1 MPFALGQRWI
11 SDTESD
17 LGLGTVVQVEGRM
30 VTVLFPATGDN
41 RMFSREDAPL
51 TRVIFNPG
59 DVVESHEEW
68 KLTISEVKEQG
79 DIVAYVGTRSD
90 TNETIELRETLL
102 NHNVR
107 FNKPQD
113 RLFAGQI
120 DRLDRFG
127 VRYRSQLLR
136 HKLATSDILGLQGPR
151 VGLIPHQQWIAHEVG
166 QRFAPRV
173 LLADEVGLGK
183 TIEAGLIIHQ
193 QLLTGRAERILII
206 VPDSL
211 RHQWLVEMLRR
222 FNLKFSVFDEE
233 RCVEAYA
240 DNDNPFYTEQLI
252 ICSMDLLR
260 QKKRLD
266 QAVDAD
272 WDLMVV
278 DEAHHLEWSEEAP
291 SRAYKIVEALSDEVP
306 GVLLLTATPD
316 QLGHQSHFARLRLL
330 DPDRF
335 YDYDAFIK
343 EEENYRDVALAADAL
358 ISNQALSTES
368 INILTA
374 LISEKDISSS
384 LALIQDDDVADELK
398 QASRDELLQ
407 GLLDRHGTG
416 RVLYRNSR
424 ASVKGF
430 PKRIFTAYPHA
441 MPEQYLTAARVNA
454 MMSTSRPGTGI
465 AQLELKV
472 KQALSP
478 EKIYQAFDSDNA
490 AWWKF
495 DPRVEWLIEFLKEH
509 RREKVLIIA
518 SQAET
523 ALSLEEALRTREGIQ
538 ATVFHEGMSIIERDK
553 AGAYF
558 AQEIAGAQALICSEI
573 GSEGRNFQFASHL
586 VLFDLPLNPDLL
598 EQRIGRLDR
607 IGQENDIKIHLPY
620 LKDTAQEKL
629 MNWYH
634 QGLNAFELTCPSG
647 HVLYKTFAAELL
659 ALLTISN
666 TSSEDNEQ
674 ALTHLLSGTQ
684 DKYQELKQAMEQG
697 RDKLLEINSHGG
709 EKAKELVKRLAA
721 RDEDTDL
728 ITSVIRLWDIIGVDQ
743 EDNGENS
750 IILKPTEHMLYPS
763 YPGLPEDGITVTF
776 NRETA
781 LSRDDIALIT
791 QEHPIVQTA
800 LDLVTSS
807 ETGTTSVA
815 VLKNKS
821 LPAGTLFLELIYM
834 ADASAPKSS
843 QLYRYLP
850 PTPIRVLLDKSGN
863 NLSEK
868 VDYDSF
874 DKQLSAVNR
883 HIGSKLVNASQVLIH
898 PLLPKAEAVAQVEL
912 EKLVNA
918 ARESM
923 TTQLTAELS
932 RLEALKA
939 INPNIREDELDYLRD
954 QMQDL
959 RGYIDDCPLQLDA
972 IRLVLVSHA

>member
-1 MPFALGQRWI
+1 MPFSLGQRWI
-11 SDTESD
+11 SDTESE
-17 LGLGTVVQVEGRM
+17 LGLGTVVGLEGRM
-30 VTVLFPATGDN
+30 VTLMFPATDDT
-41 RMFSREDAPL
+41 RMFARDDAPL
-51 TRVIFNPG
+51 TRVIYNPG
-59 DVVESHEEW
+59 DTVESHEGW
-68 KLTISEVKEQG
+68 SLTVEQVEEKDQLVIYHGIHSETGEQ
-79 DIVAYVGTRSD
+79 VS
-90 TNETIELRETLL
+90 LRETLL
-102 NHNVR
+102 NHNIR

-127 VRYRSQLLR
+127 VRYQSQLLR
-136 HKLATSDILGLQGPR
+136 HKLATSDLLGLQGPR

-206 VPDSL
+206 VPDTL

-222 FNLKFSVFDEE
+222 FNLRFSVFDED

-240 DNDNPFYTEQLI
+240 DHDNPFYTEQLV
-252 ICSMDLLR
+252 ICSLELLR
-260 QKKRLD
+260 KKKRLD
-266 QAVDAD
+266 QALDAD

-278 DEAHHLEWSEEAP
+278 DEAHHLEWTEEAP
-291 SRAYKIVEALSDEVP
+291 SRAYRVVEALSEVVP

-335 YDYDAFIK
+335 YDYQAFLK
-343 EEENYRDVALAADAL
+343 EEESYKEVASAADAL
-358 ISNQALSTES
+358 ASGKRLPDEAVASLTELL
-368 INILTA
+368 N
-374 LISEKDISSS
+374 EKDITP
-384 LALIQDDDVADELK
+384 ALRLIEDESVDDELRE
-398 QASRDELLQ
+398 QARSELLQ
-407 GLLDRHGTG
+407 ELLDRHGTG

-430 PKRIFTAYPHA
+430 PTRLFHA
-441 MPEQYLTAARVNA
+441 HPQTMPTQYETAARVSA
-454 MMSTSRPGTGI
+454 MMGADSDLT
-465 AQLELKV
+465 AKV

-478 EKIYQAFDSDNA
+478 EKLYQAFESDSA
-490 AWWKF
+490 SWWKF
-495 DPRVEWLIEFLKEH
+495 DPRVDWLIDFLKNH
-509 RREKVLIIA
+509 RSKKVLIIA

-558 AQEIAGAQALICSEI
+558 AQETGGAQALICSEI

-607 IGQENDIKIHLPY
+607 IGQANDVEIHLPY
-620 LKDTAQEKL
+620 LANTAQENL

-634 QGLNAFELTCPSG
+634 KGLNAFEQTCPTG
-647 HVLYKTFAAELL
+647 HILFNEFSEELL
-659 ALLTISN
+659 TQLVYRDDDQFTQLLNHTQTRYKAL
-666 TSSEDNEQ
+666 
-674 ALTHLLSGTQ
+674 
-684 DKYQELKQAMEQG
+684 KKAMEQG

-709 EKAKELVKRLAA
+709 DKALKLVESLAA
-721 RDEDTDL
+721 RDQDTGL
-728 ITSVIRLWDIIGVDQ
+728 IGSVIRLWDIIGVEQ
-743 EDNGENS
+743 EDSGENAIVLHPS
-750 IILKPTEHMLYPS
+750 EHMMFPT

-776 NRETA
+776 DREMA

-791 QEHPIVQTA
+791 QEHPLVQTG
-800 LDLVTSS
+800 LDLITSS

-815 VLKNKS
+815 VLKNKA
-821 LPAGTLFLELIYM
+821 LPAGTIFLELIYM
-834 ADASAPKSS
+834 ADASAPKAS
-843 QLYRYLP
+843 QLYRYMP
-850 PTPIRVLLDKSGN
+850 PTPVRVLLDKNGN
-863 NLSEK
+863 NLSEN
-868 VDYDSF
+868 VSYENF

-883 HIGSKLVNASQVLIH
+883 HIASKLVNASQTLLH
-898 PLLPKAEAVAQVEL
+898 PLFAKGEEFAQAALQQLTDEARSKMTQQLTGEL
-912 EKLVNA
+912 E
-918 ARESM
+918 
-923 TTQLTAELS
+923 

-939 INPNIREDELDYLRD
+939 VNPNIRNEELEHLRNQMSELNNYLD
-954 QMQDL
+954 GCL
-959 RGYIDDCPLQLDA
+959 LQLDA
-972 IRLVLVSHA
+972 VRLVLVSHA

>member
-1 MPFALGQRWI
+1 MPFSLGQRWI
-11 SDTESD
+11 SDTESE
-17 LGLGTVVQVEGRM
+17 LGLGTVIGLEGRM
-30 VTVLFPATGDN
+30 VTLMFPATDEN
-41 RMFSREDAPL
+41 RMFARDDAPL
-51 TRVIFNPG
+51 TRVIYNPG
-59 DVVESHEEW
+59 DIIESHEGW
-68 KLTISEVKEQG
+68 SLKVSEVEEKNQLVIYHG
-79 DIVAYVGTRSD
+79 IHT
-90 TNETIELRETLL
+90 ETGEEVSLRETLL
-102 NHNVR
+102 NHNIR

-127 VRYRSQLLR
+127 VRYQSQLLR
-136 HKLATSDILGLQGPR
+136 HKLATSDLLGLQGPR

-206 VPDSL
+206 VPDTL

-222 FNLKFSVFDEE
+222 FNLRFSVFDED

-240 DNDNPFYTEQLI
+240 DHDNPFYTEQLV
-252 ICSMDLLR
+252 ICSLELLR
-260 QKKRLD
+260 KKKRLD
-266 QAVDAD
+266 QALDAD

-278 DEAHHLEWSEEAP
+278 DEAHHLEWTEEEP
-291 SRAYKIVEALSDEVP
+291 SRAYRVVEALSEVVP

-335 YDYDAFIK
+335 YNYQAFLK
-343 EEENYRDVALAADAL
+343 EEESYKEVASAADAL
-358 ISNQALSTES
+358 ASGKRLPDEAVASLTELL
-368 INILTA
+368 N
-374 LISEKDISSS
+374 EKDITP
-384 LALIQDDDVADELK
+384 ALRLIEDESVDDDQRE
-398 QASRDELLQ
+398 QARSELLQ
-407 GLLDRHGTG
+407 ELLDRHGTG

-430 PKRIFTAYPHA
+430 PTRIFNAHPQT
-441 MPEQYLTAARVNA
+441 MPSQYETAARVSE
-454 MMSTSRPGTGI
+454 MMGGQTDLT
-465 AQLELKV
+465 AKV

-478 EKIYQAFDSDNA
+478 EKLYQAFESDSA
-490 AWWKF
+490 SWWKF
-495 DPRVEWLIEFLKEH
+495 DPRVDWLIDFLKNH
-509 RREKVLIIA
+509 RSKKVLIIA

-558 AQEIAGAQALICSEI
+558 AQETGGAQALICSEI

-607 IGQENDIKIHLPY
+607 IGQANDVEIHLPY
-620 LKDTAQEKL
+620 LAGTAQENL

-634 QGLNAFELTCPSG
+634 KGLNAFEQTCPTG
-647 HVLYKTFAAELL
+647 HILFNEFSDELL
-659 ALLTISN
+659 TQLVYRDEDQFTQLLNHTQTRYKAL
-666 TSSEDNEQ
+666 
-674 ALTHLLSGTQ
+674 
-684 DKYQELKQAMEQG
+684 KKAMEQG

-709 EKAKELVKRLAA
+709 AKAQKLVESLAA
-721 RDEDTDL
+721 RDQDTQL
-728 ITSVIRLWDIIGVDQ
+728 IGSVIRLWDIIGVEQ
-743 EDNGENS
+743 EDSGENAIVLHPS
-750 IILKPTEHMLYPS
+750 EHMMFPT

-776 NRETA
+776 DREMA

-791 QEHPIVQTA
+791 QEHPLVQTG
-800 LDLVTSS
+800 LDLITSS

-815 VLKNKS
+815 VLKNKA
-821 LPAGTLFLELIYM
+821 LPAGTVFLELIYM
-834 ADASAPKSS
+834 ADASAPRSS
-843 QLYRYLP
+843 QLYRYMP
-850 PTPIRVLLDKSGN
+850 PTPVRVLLDKNGN
-863 NLSEK
+863 NLSEN
-868 VDYDSF
+868 VSYESF

-883 HIGSKLVNASQVLIH
+883 HIASKLVNASQTILH
-898 PLLPKAEAVAQVEL
+898 PLFAKGEAFAEAAMKQLTE
-912 EKLVNA
+912 EA
-918 ARESM
+918 SARM
-923 TTQLTAELS
+923 TQQLTAELE

-939 INPNIREDELDYLRD
+939 VNPNIRDEELEHLRNQMVELGNYLDGC
-954 QMQDL
+954 Q
-959 RGYIDDCPLQLDA
+959 LQLDA
-972 IRLVLVSHA
+972 VRLVLVSHA

>member
-1 MPFALGQRWI
+1 MPFSLGQRWI
-11 SDTESD
+11 SDTESE
-17 LGLGTVVQVEGRM
+17 LGLGTVVGLEGRM
-30 VTVLFPATGDN
+30 VTLMFPATDDT
-41 RMFSREDAPL
+41 RMFARDDAPL
-51 TRVIFNPG
+51 TRVIYNPG
-59 DVVESHEEW
+59 DTVESHEGW
-68 KLTISEVKEQG
+68 SLTVEQVEEKDQLVIYHGIHSETGEQ
-79 DIVAYVGTRSD
+79 VS
-90 TNETIELRETLL
+90 LRETLL
-102 NHNVR
+102 NHNIR

-127 VRYRSQLLR
+127 VRYQSQLLR
-136 HKLATSDILGLQGPR
+136 HKLATSDLLGLQGPR

-206 VPDSL
+206 VPDTL

-222 FNLKFSVFDEE
+222 FNLRFSVFDED

-240 DNDNPFYTEQLI
+240 DHDNPFYTEQLV
-252 ICSMDLLR
+252 ICSLELLR
-260 QKKRLD
+260 KKKRLD
-266 QAVDAD
+266 QALDAD

-278 DEAHHLEWSEEAP
+278 DEAHHLEWTEEAP
-291 SRAYKIVEALSDEVP
+291 SRAYRVVEALSEVVP

-335 YDYDAFIK
+335 YDYQAFLK
-343 EEENYRDVALAADAL
+343 EEESYKEVASAADAL
-358 ISNQALSTES
+358 ASGKRLPDEAVASLTELL
-368 INILTA
+368 N
-374 LISEKDISSS
+374 EKDITP
-384 LALIQDDDVADELK
+384 ALRLIEDESVDDELRE
-398 QASRDELLQ
+398 QARSELLQ
-407 GLLDRHGTG
+407 ELLDRHGTG

-430 PKRIFTAYPHA
+430 PTRLFHA
-441 MPEQYLTAARVNA
+441 HPQTMPTQYETAARVSA
-454 MMSTSRPGTGI
+454 MMGADTDIT
-465 AQLELKV
+465 AKV

-478 EKIYQAFDSDNA
+478 EKLYQAFESDSA
-490 AWWKF
+490 SWWKF
-495 DPRVEWLIEFLKEH
+495 DPRVDWLIDFLKNH
-509 RREKVLIIA
+509 RSKKVLIIA

-558 AQEIAGAQALICSEI
+558 AQETGGAQALICSEI

-607 IGQENDIKIHLPY
+607 IGQANDVEIHLPY
-620 LKDTAQEKL
+620 LANTAQENL

-634 QGLNAFELTCPSG
+634 KGLNAFEQTCPTG
-647 HVLYKTFAAELL
+647 HILFNEFSEELL
-659 ALLTISN
+659 TQLVYRDDDQFTQLLNHTQTRYKAL
-666 TSSEDNEQ
+666 
-674 ALTHLLSGTQ
+674 
-684 DKYQELKQAMEQG
+684 KKAMEQG

-709 EKAKELVKRLAA
+709 DKALKLVESLAA
-721 RDEDTDL
+721 RDQDTGL
-728 ITSVIRLWDIIGVDQ
+728 IGSVIRLWDIIGVEQ
-743 EDNGENS
+743 EDSGENAIVLHPS
-750 IILKPTEHMLYPS
+750 EHMMFPT

-776 NRETA
+776 DREMA

-791 QEHPIVQTA
+791 QEHPLVQTG
-800 LDLVTSS
+800 LDLITSS

-815 VLKNKS
+815 VLKNKA
-821 LPAGTLFLELIYM
+821 LPAGTIFLELIYM
-834 ADASAPKSS
+834 ADASAPKAS
-843 QLYRYLP
+843 QLYRYMP
-850 PTPIRVLLDKSGN
+850 PTPVRVLLDKNGN
-863 NLSEK
+863 NLSEN
-868 VDYDSF
+868 VSYENF

-883 HIGSKLVNASQVLIH
+883 HIASKLVNASQTLLH
-898 PLLPKAEAVAQVEL
+898 PLFAKGEEFAQAALQQLTDEARSKMTQQLTGEL
-912 EKLVNA
+912 E
-918 ARESM
+918 
-923 TTQLTAELS
+923 

-939 INPNIREDELDYLRD
+939 VNPNIRDEELEHLRNQMSELNNYLDGCL
-954 QMQDL
+954 
-959 RGYIDDCPLQLDA
+959 LQLDA
-972 IRLVLVSHA
+972 VRLVLVSHA

>member
-1 MPFALGQRWI
+1 MPFSLGQRWI
-11 SDTESD
+11 SDTESE
-17 LGLGTVVQVEGRM
+17 LGLGTVVGLEGRM
-30 VTVLFPATGDN
+30 VTLMFPATDDT
-41 RMFSREDAPL
+41 RMFARDDAPL
-51 TRVIFNPG
+51 TRVIYNPG
-59 DVVESHEEW
+59 DTVESHEGW
-68 KLTISEVKEQG
+68 SLTVEQVEEKDQLVIYHGIHSETGEQ
-79 DIVAYVGTRSD
+79 VS
-90 TNETIELRETLL
+90 LRETLL
-102 NHNVR
+102 NHNIR

-127 VRYRSQLLR
+127 VRYQSQLLR
-136 HKLATSDILGLQGPR
+136 HKLATSDLLGLQGPR

-206 VPDSL
+206 VPDTL

-222 FNLKFSVFDEE
+222 FNLRFSVFDED

-240 DNDNPFYTEQLI
+240 DHDNPFYTEQLV
-252 ICSMDLLR
+252 ICSLELLR
-260 QKKRLD
+260 KKKRLD
-266 QAVDAD
+266 QALDAD

-278 DEAHHLEWSEEAP
+278 DEAHHLEWTEEAP
-291 SRAYKIVEALSDEVP
+291 SRAYRVVEALSEVVP

-335 YDYDAFIK
+335 YDYQAFLK
-343 EEENYRDVALAADAL
+343 EEESYKEVASAADAL
-358 ISNQALSTES
+358 ASGKRLPDEAVASLTELL
-368 INILTA
+368 N
-374 LISEKDISSS
+374 EKDITP
-384 LALIQDDDVADELK
+384 ALRLIEDESVDDELRE
-398 QASRDELLQ
+398 QARSELLQ
-407 GLLDRHGTG
+407 ELLDRHGTG

-430 PKRIFTAYPHA
+430 PTRLFHA
-441 MPEQYLTAARVNA
+441 HPQTMPTQYETAARVSA
-454 MMSTSRPGTGI
+454 MMGADTDLT
-465 AQLELKV
+465 AKV

-478 EKIYQAFDSDNA
+478 EKLYQAFESDSA
-490 AWWKF
+490 SWWKF
-495 DPRVEWLIEFLKEH
+495 DPRVDWLIDFLKNH
-509 RREKVLIIA
+509 RSKKVLIIA

-558 AQEIAGAQALICSEI
+558 AQETGGAQALICSEI

-607 IGQENDIKIHLPY
+607 IGQANDVEIHLPY
-620 LKDTAQEKL
+620 LANTAQENL

-634 QGLNAFELTCPSG
+634 KGLNAFEQTCPTG
-647 HVLYKTFAAELL
+647 HILFNEFSEELL
-659 ALLTISN
+659 TQLVYRDDDQFTQLLNHTQTRYKAL
-666 TSSEDNEQ
+666 
-674 ALTHLLSGTQ
+674 
-684 DKYQELKQAMEQG
+684 KKAMEQG

-709 EKAKELVKRLAA
+709 DKALKLVESLAA
-721 RDEDTDL
+721 RDQDTGL
-728 ITSVIRLWDIIGVDQ
+728 IGSVIRLWDIIGVEQ
-743 EDNGENS
+743 EDSGENAIVLHPS
-750 IILKPTEHMLYPS
+750 EHMMFPT

-776 NRETA
+776 DREMA

-791 QEHPIVQTA
+791 QEHPLVQTG
-800 LDLVTSS
+800 LDLITSS

-815 VLKNKS
+815 VLKNKA
-821 LPAGTLFLELIYM
+821 LPAGTIFLELIYM
-834 ADASAPKSS
+834 ADASAPKAS
-843 QLYRYLP
+843 QLYRYMP
-850 PTPIRVLLDKSGN
+850 PTPVRVLLDKNGN
-863 NLSEK
+863 NLSEN
-868 VDYDSF
+868 VSYENF

-883 HIGSKLVNASQVLIH
+883 HIASKLVNASQTLLH
-898 PLLPKAEAVAQVEL
+898 PLFAKGEEFAQAALQQLTDEARSKMTQQLTGEL
-912 EKLVNA
+912 E
-918 ARESM
+918 
-923 TTQLTAELS
+923 

-939 INPNIREDELDYLRD
+939 VNPNIRNEELEHLRNQMSELNNYLD
-954 QMQDL
+954 GCL
-959 RGYIDDCPLQLDA
+959 LQLDA
-972 IRLVLVSHA
+972 VRLVLVSHA

>member
-1 MPFALGQRWI
+1 MPFSLGQRWI
-11 SDTESD
+11 SDTESE
-17 LGLGTVVQVEGRM
+17 LGLGTVVGLEGRM
-30 VTVLFPATGDN
+30 VTLMFPATDDT
-41 RMFSREDAPL
+41 RMFARDDAPL
-51 TRVIFNPG
+51 TRVIYNPG
-59 DVVESHEEW
+59 DTVESHEGW
-68 KLTISEVKEQG
+68 SLTVEQVEEKDQLVIYHGIHSETGEQ
-79 DIVAYVGTRSD
+79 VS
-90 TNETIELRETLL
+90 LRETLL
-102 NHNVR
+102 NHNIR

-127 VRYRSQLLR
+127 VRYQSQLLR
-136 HKLATSDILGLQGPR
+136 HKLATSDLLGLQGPR

-206 VPDSL
+206 VPDTL

-222 FNLKFSVFDEE
+222 FNLRFSVFDED

-240 DNDNPFYTEQLI
+240 DHDNPFYTEQLV
-252 ICSMDLLR
+252 ICSLELLR
-260 QKKRLD
+260 KKKRLD
-266 QAVDAD
+266 QALDAD

-278 DEAHHLEWSEEAP
+278 DEAHHLEWTEEAP
-291 SRAYKIVEALSDEVP
+291 SRAYRVVEALSEVVP

-335 YDYDAFIK
+335 YDYQAFLK
-343 EEENYRDVALAADAL
+343 EEESYKEVASAADAL
-358 ISNQALSTES
+358 ASGKRLPDEAVASLTELL
-368 INILTA
+368 N
-374 LISEKDISSS
+374 EKDITP
-384 LALIQDDDVADELK
+384 ALRLIEDESVDDELRE
-398 QASRDELLQ
+398 QARSELLQ
-407 GLLDRHGTG
+407 ELLDRHGTG

-430 PKRIFTAYPHA
+430 PTRLFHA
-441 MPEQYLTAARVNA
+441 HPQTMPTQYETAARVSA
-454 MMSTSRPGTGI
+454 MMGADTDLT
-465 AQLELKV
+465 AKV

-478 EKIYQAFDSDNA
+478 EKLYQAFESDSA
-490 AWWKF
+490 SWWKF
-495 DPRVEWLIEFLKEH
+495 DPRVDWLIDFLKNH
-509 RREKVLIIA
+509 RSKKVLIIA

-558 AQEIAGAQALICSEI
+558 AQETGGAQALICSEI

-607 IGQENDIKIHLPY
+607 IGQANDVEIHLPY
-620 LKDTAQEKL
+620 LANTAQENL

-634 QGLNAFELTCPSG
+634 KGLNAFEQTCPTG
-647 HVLYKTFAAELL
+647 HILFNEFSEELL
-659 ALLTISN
+659 TQLVYRDDDQFTQLLNHTQTRYKAL
-666 TSSEDNEQ
+666 
-674 ALTHLLSGTQ
+674 
-684 DKYQELKQAMEQG
+684 KKAMEQG

-709 EKAKELVKRLAA
+709 DKALKLVESLAA
-721 RDEDTDL
+721 RDQDTGL
-728 ITSVIRLWDIIGVDQ
+728 IGSVIRLWDIIGVEQ
-743 EDNGENS
+743 EDSGENAIVLHPS
-750 IILKPTEHMLYPS
+750 EHMMFPT

-776 NRETA
+776 DREMA

-791 QEHPIVQTA
+791 QEHPLVQTG
-800 LDLVTSS
+800 LDLITSS

-815 VLKNKS
+815 VLKNKA
-821 LPAGTLFLELIYM
+821 LPAGTIFLELIYM
-834 ADASAPKSS
+834 ADASAPKAS
-843 QLYRYLP
+843 QLYRYMP
-850 PTPIRVLLDKSGN
+850 PTPVRVLLDKNGN
-863 NLSEK
+863 NLSEN
-868 VDYDSF
+868 VSYENF

-883 HIGSKLVNASQVLIH
+883 HIASKLVNASQTLLH
-898 PLLPKAEAVAQVEL
+898 PLFAKGEEFAQAALQQLTDEARSKMTQQLTGEL
-912 EKLVNA
+912 E
-918 ARESM
+918 
-923 TTQLTAELS
+923 

-939 INPNIREDELDYLRD
+939 VNPNIRDEELEHLRNQMSELNNYLDGCL
-954 QMQDL
+954 
-959 RGYIDDCPLQLDA
+959 LQLDA
-972 IRLVLVSHA
+972 VRLVLVSHA